1 MHRYTSSLYW
11 VRTIET
17 AIPSISLIY
26 EDKTTDAILLVE
38 VGNVFNVYSIPS
50 RIFAVGRTEISPK
63 EGMTK
68 DDLISMVI
76 HGFGVTALIEM
87 LLNIRVARTIAN
99 IVGNNTKGRISK
111 REFQKNKARQTFRKT
126 NISYLLIRTRIRR

>member
-1 MHRYTSSLYW
+1 
-11 VRTIET
+11 
-17 AIPSISLIY
+17 
-26 EDKTTDAILLVE
+26 
-38 VGNVFNVYSIPS
+38 
-50 RIFAVGRTEISPK
+50 
-63 EGMTK
+63 MTK

>member
-50 RIFAVGRTEISPK
+50 RIFVVGRTEISPK

-68 DDLISMVI
+68 DDLI
-76 HGFGVTALIEM
+76 
-87 LLNIRVARTIAN
+87 
-99 IVGNNTKGRISK
+99 
-111 REFQKNKARQTFRKT
+111 
-126 NISYLLIRTRIRR
+126 